1 MKRELSNS
9 YIYTLRLNF
18 HPFGPKCVNLIS
30 WKSANSVDGISTI
43 TIAYLWCL
51 PFQANSGLP
60 GAFSFHFLQI
70 CLKLKVTCGSL
81 EHYLNVAYLCSFG
94 KCLDIFLPLACWGIR
109 HCIAWK
115 TGALRL
121 CARGICKYPLL
132 LLFLLYSGEQTR
144 TFRVF
149 QKLNT
154 VECCPHFWHLW
165 HSLLLLKLCHGLNF
179 PTSLQP
185 ITWSPVSGWPENVPI
200 MIWTIALP
208 MIDLMI
214 DTSVPHDWR
223 ITNVRF
229 NVGIEEQFS
238 GVNVYDVP

>member
-1 MKRELSNS
+1 MEILVIACTYLLLPLKRELSNS

-30 WKSANSVDGISTI
+30 WKSANSVDGISTF

-154 VECCPHFWHLW
+154 VECCP
-165 HSLLLLKLCHGLNF
+165 LLL
-179 PTSLQP
+179 TSLAFVAFAKAMP
-185 ITWSPVSGWPENVPI
+185 RIKFPNLSTAHHLITCFWVTRECAHTCRAWFG
-200 MIWTIALP
+200 
-208 MIDLMI
+208 
-214 DTSVPHDWR
+214 R
-223 ITNVRF
+223 
-229 NVGIEEQFS
+229 
-238 GVNVYDVP
+238 